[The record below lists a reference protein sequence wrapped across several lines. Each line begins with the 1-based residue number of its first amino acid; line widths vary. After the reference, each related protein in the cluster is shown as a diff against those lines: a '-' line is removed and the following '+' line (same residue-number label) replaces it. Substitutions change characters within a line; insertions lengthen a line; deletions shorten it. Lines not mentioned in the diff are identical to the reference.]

1 MTLTT
6 FSKKIKKDTSKS
18 HSMAENTGFV
28 TNFLAGV
35 VDRDSYKQLIADFFF
50 IYTAL
55 EEQVDEF
62 KDDPLISSIAFDE
75 LKRVPSLE
83 KDCEFYW
90 GENWRETISPTDAC
104 KNYVARLKKINS
116 KFLVGHHYTRYLGD
130 LSGGQILKNI
140 ADKSMGL
147 NGQGLAFY
155 EFEGIDDPKSFKS
168 RYRLAL
174 DNLPINKPDG
184 ELIINEANYAFKLNM
199 DVFDEI
205 GSKKRF
211 PLLSTARALVQLT
224 WRSVKSKINNW
235 ERSK

>member
-35 VDRDSYKQLIADFFF
+35 VSKESYKQLIADFYF

-55 EEQVDEF
+55 EEQVDKF
-62 KDDPLISSIAFDE
+62 KDDPFIAPIAFDE
-75 LKRVPSLE
+75 LKRVPALE

-90 GENWRETISPTDAC
+90 GENWRNTISPTDAC
-104 KNYVARLKKINS
+104 KNYVKRVKKINA

-140 ADKSMGL
+140 ANKSMNL
-147 NGQGLAFY
+147 NGEGLAFY
-155 EFEGIDDPKSFKS
+155 EFEKIPHAGNFKN
-168 RYRLAL
+168 RYRTAL
-174 DNLPINKPDG
+174 DNLPITWSDG

-205 GSKKRF
+205 GSSSPF
-211 PLLSTARALVQLT
+211 PLLSTIQGLLQLA
-224 WRSVKSKINNW
+224 WGSLKSK
-235 ERSK
+235 K

>member
-35 VDRDSYKQLIADFFF
+35 VSKDSYKQLIADFYF

-55 EEQVDEF
+55 EEQVEKF
-62 KDDPLISSIAFDE
+62 KDDPFIAPIAFDE
-75 LKRVPSLE
+75 LKRVPALE

-90 GENWRETISPTDAC
+90 GKNWRNTISPTDAC
-104 KNYVARLKKINS
+104 KNYVKRVKKINA

-140 ADKSMGL
+140 ANKAMNL
-147 NGQGLAFY
+147 NGEGLAFY
-155 EFEGIDDPKSFKS
+155 EFEGISNPGNFKN
-168 RYRLAL
+168 RYRTAL
-174 DNLPINKPDG
+174 DNLPITWSDG

-205 GSKKRF
+205 GASRPF
-211 PLLSTARALVQLT
+211 PLFSTMKALLQFT
-224 WRSVKSKINNW
+224 WRSLKSK
-235 ERSK
+235 K

>member
-35 VDRDSYKQLIADFFF
+35 VSKESYKQLIADFYF

-55 EEQVDEF
+55 EEQVEKF
-62 KDDPLISSIAFDE
+62 KDDPFIAPIAFDE
-75 LKRVPSLE
+75 LKRVPALE

-90 GENWRETISPTDAC
+90 GENWRNTISPTDAC
-104 KNYVARLKKINS
+104 KNYVKRVKKINA

-140 ADKSMGL
+140 ANKSMNL
-147 NGQGLAFY
+147 NGEGLAFY
-155 EFEGIDDPKSFKS
+155 EFEGISNPGNFKN
-168 RYRLAL
+168 RYRTAL
-174 DNLPINKPDG
+174 DNLPITWSDG

-205 GSKKRF
+205 GSSRPF
-211 PLLSTARALVQLT
+211 PFLATIQGLLQLT
-224 WRSVKSKINNW
+224 WGAM
-235 ERSK
+235 RSKK

>member
-35 VDRDSYKQLIADFFF
+35 VSKDSYKQLIADFYF

-55 EEQVDEF
+55 EEQVEKF
-62 KDDPLISSIAFDE
+62 KDDPFIAPIAFDE
-75 LKRVPSLE
+75 LKRVPALE

-90 GENWRETISPTDAC
+90 GENWKNIISPTDAC
-104 KNYVARLKKINS
+104 KNYVKRVKKINA

-140 ADKSMGL
+140 ANKSMNL
-147 NGQGLAFY
+147 NGEGLAFY
-155 EFEGIDDPKSFKS
+155 EFEGIPNPGNFKN
-168 RYRLAL
+168 RYRTAL
-174 DNLPINKPDG
+174 DNLPITLG
-184 ELIINEANYAFKLNM
+184 LMAN
-199 DVFDEI
+199 
-205 GSKKRF
+205 
-211 PLLSTARALVQLT
+211 
-224 WRSVKSKINNW
+224 
-235 ERSK
+235 

>member
-35 VDRDSYKQLIADFFF
+35 VSKESYKQLIADFYF

-55 EEQVDEF
+55 EEQVEKF
-62 KDDPLISSIAFDE
+62 KDDPFIAPIAFDE
-75 LKRVPSLE
+75 LKRVPALE

-90 GENWRETISPTDAC
+90 GENWRNTISPTDAC
-104 KNYVARLKKINS
+104 KNYVKRVKKIDA

-130 LSGGQILKNI
+130 LSGGQILRNI
-140 ADKSMGL
+140 ANKSMNLDGK
-147 NGQGLAFY
+147 GLAFY
-155 EFEGIDDPKSFKS
+155 DFEGIPNAKGFKE
-168 RYRLAL
+168 RYRHAL
-174 DNLPINKPDG
+174 DNLPITWSDG

-205 GSKKRF
+205 GSSRPF
-211 PLLSTARALVQLT
+211 PLLSTIKGLFQFA
-224 WRSVKSKINNW
+224 WGSMNSK
-235 ERSK
+235 K

>member
-35 VDRDSYKQLIADFFF
+35 VDKESYKQLIADFYF

-55 EEQVDEF
+55 EEQVDKF
-62 KDDPLISSIAFDE
+62 KDDPFIAPIAFNE
-75 LKRVPSLE
+75 LKRVPALE

-90 GENWRETISPTDAC
+90 GENWRNTISPTDAC
-104 KNYVARLKKINS
+104 KNYVKRVKKINA

-140 ADKSMGL
+140 ANKSMNL
-147 NGQGLAFY
+147 NGEGLAFY
-155 EFEGIDDPKSFKS
+155 EFEGISNPGNFKN
-168 RYRLAL
+168 RYRTAL
-174 DNLPINKPDG
+174 DNLPITWSDG

-205 GSKKRF
+205 GSKKKF
-211 PLLSTARALVQLT
+211 PILSTLKGLIQFT
-224 WRSVKSKINNW
+224 WRSVTSKS
-235 ERSK
+235 

>member
-35 VDRDSYKQLIADFFF
+35 VDKESYKQLIADFYF

-55 EEQVDEF
+55 EEQVDKF
-62 KDDPLISSIAFDE
+62 KDDPFIAPIAFDE
-75 LKRVPSLE
+75 LKRVPALE

-90 GENWRETISPTDAC
+90 GENWRNTISPTDAC
-104 KNYVARLKKINS
+104 KNYVKRVRKIS
-116 KFLVGHHYTRYLGD
+116 PKFLVGHHYTRYLGD
-130 LSGGQILKNI
+130 LSGGQILRNI
-140 ADKSMGL
+140 ANKSMNLDGK
-147 NGQGLAFY
+147 GLAFY
-155 EFEGIDDPKSFKS
+155 DFEGIPNAKGFKE
-168 RYRLAL
+168 RYRHAL
-174 DNLPINKPDG
+174 DNLPITWSDG

-205 GSKKRF
+205 GSSRPF
-211 PLLSTARALVQLT
+211 PLLATIKGLFQFAWGSL
-224 WRSVKSKINNW
+224 KSK
-235 ERSK
+235 K

>member
-35 VDRDSYKQLIADFFF
+35 VSKDSYKQLIADFYF

-55 EEQVDEF
+55 EEQVEKF
-62 KDDPLISSIAFDE
+62 KDDPFIAPIAFDE
-75 LKRVPSLE
+75 LKRVPALE

-90 GENWRETISPTDAC
+90 GENWRNTISPTDAC
-104 KNYVARLKKINS
+104 KNYVKRVKKIDA

-140 ADKSMGL
+140 ANKSMNL
-147 NGQGLAFY
+147 NGEGLAFY
-155 EFEGIDDPKSFKS
+155 EFEGISNPGNFKN
-168 RYRLAL
+168 RYRTAL
-174 DNLPINKPDG
+174 DNLPITWSDG

-205 GSKKRF
+205 GSSRPF
-211 PLLSTARALVQLT
+211 PLLSTIKGLFQFA
-224 WRSVKSKINNW
+224 WGSINSK
-235 ERSK
+235 K

>member
-35 VDRDSYKQLIADFFF
+35 VSKDSYKQLIADFYF

-55 EEQVDEF
+55 EEQVEKF
-62 KDDPLISSIAFDE
+62 KDDPFIAPIAFDE
-75 LKRVPSLE
+75 LKRVPALE

-90 GENWRETISPTDAC
+90 GENWRNTISPTDAC
-104 KNYVARLKKINS
+104 RNYVKRVKKINA

-140 ADKSMGL
+140 ANKSMNL
-147 NGQGLAFY
+147 NGEGLAFY
-155 EFEGIDDPKSFKS
+155 EFEGIPNPGNFKN
-168 RYRLAL
+168 RYRTAL
-174 DNLPINKPDG
+174 DNLPITWSDG

-205 GSKKRF
+205 GSSRPF
-211 PLLSTARALVQLT
+211 PSLSTIQGLLQLA
-224 WRSVKSKINNW
+224 WGSMKSK
-235 ERSK
+235 K

>member
-35 VDRDSYKQLIADFFF
+35 VSKESYKQLIADFYF

-55 EEQVDEF
+55 EEQVDKF
-62 KDDPLISSIAFDE
+62 KDDPFIAPIAFDE

-90 GENWRETISPTDAC
+90 GENWRNTISPTDAC
-104 KNYVARLKKINS
+104 KNYVKRVRKINA

-130 LSGGQILKNI
+130 LSGGQILRNI
-140 ADKSMGL
+140 ANKSMNL
-147 NGQGLAFY
+147 NGEGLAFY
-155 EFEGIDDPKSFKS
+155 EFEGIPNPGNFKN
-168 RYRLAL
+168 RYRTAL
-174 DNLPINKPDG
+174 DNLPITWSDG

-205 GSKKRF
+205 GASRPF
-211 PLLSTARALVQLT
+211 PLLSTMKAFLQFT
-224 WRSVKSKINNW
+224 WRSLKSK
-235 ERSK
+235 K

>member
-104 KNYVARLKKINS
+104 KNYVERVKKINA

-155 EFEGIDDPKSFKS
+155 EFEGIDDPKSFKA

-211 PLLSTARALVQLT
+211 PLLSTAKALVKVT

-235 ERSK
+235 KRS

>member
-35 VDRDSYKQLIADFFF
+35 VSKDSYKQLIADFYF
-50 IYTAL
+50 IYSAL
-55 EEQVDEF
+55 EEQVEKF
-62 KDDPLISSIAFDE
+62 KDDPFIAPIAFDE
-75 LKRVPSLE
+75 LKRVPALE

-90 GENWRETISPTDAC
+90 GENWRNTISPTDAC
-104 KNYVARLKKINS
+104 KNYVKRVKKINA

-140 ADKSMGL
+140 ANKSMNL
-147 NGQGLAFY
+147 NGEGLAFY
-155 EFEGIDDPKSFKS
+155 EFEGISNPGNFKN
-168 RYRLAL
+168 RYRTAL
-174 DNLPINKPDG
+174 DNLPITWSDG
-184 ELIINEANYAFKLNM
+184 ELIINVANYAFKLNM

-205 GSKKRF
+205 GSSRPF
-211 PLLSTARALVQLT
+211 PLLSTIKGLFQFT
-224 WRSVKSKINNW
+224 WGSLKSK
-235 ERSK
+235 K

>member
-35 VDRDSYKQLIADFFF
+35 VSKESYKQLIADFYF

-55 EEQVDEF
+55 EEQVEKF
-62 KDDPLISSIAFDE
+62 KDDPFIAPIAFDE
-75 LKRVPSLE
+75 LKRVPALE

-90 GENWRETISPTDAC
+90 GENWRNTISPTDAC
-104 KNYVARLKKINS
+104 KNYVKRVKKINA

-140 ADKSMGL
+140 ANKSMNL
-147 NGQGLAFY
+147 NGEGLAFY
-155 EFEGIDDPKSFKS
+155 EFEGISNPGNFKN
-168 RYRLAL
+168 RYRTAL
-174 DNLPINKPDG
+174 DNLPITWSDG

-205 GSKKRF
+205 GSSRPF
-211 PLLSTARALVQLT
+211 PLLSTIKGLFQFA
-224 WRSVKSKINNW
+224 WGSINSK
-235 ERSK
+235 K

>member
-35 VDRDSYKQLIADFFF
+35 VDKESYKQLIADFYF

-55 EEQVDEF
+55 EEQVDKF
-62 KDDPLISSIAFDE
+62 KDDPFIAPIAFDE
-75 LKRVPSLE
+75 LKRVPALE

-90 GENWRETISPTDAC
+90 GENWRNIISPTDAC
-104 KNYVARLKKINS
+104 KNYVKRVKKINA

-130 LSGGQILKNI
+130 LSGGQILRNI
-140 ADKSMGL
+140 ANKSMNLDGK
-147 NGQGLAFY
+147 GLAFY
-155 EFEGIDDPKSFKS
+155 DFENIPHAKGFKE
-168 RYRLAL
+168 RYRHAL
-174 DNLPINKPDG
+174 DNLPITWSDG

-205 GSKKRF
+205 GSKKKF
-211 PLLSTARALVQLT
+211 PILSTLKGLIQFT
-224 WRSVKSKINNW
+224 WRSVTSKS
-235 ERSK
+235 

>member
-35 VDRDSYKQLIADFFF
+35 VSKDSYKQLIADFYF

-55 EEQVDEF
+55 EEQVEKF
-62 KDDPLISSIAFDE
+62 KDDPFIAPIAFDE
-75 LKRVPSLE
+75 LKRVPALE

-90 GENWRETISPTDAC
+90 GENWRNTISPTDAC
-104 KNYVARLKKINS
+104 RNYVKRVKKINA

-140 ADKSMGL
+140 ANKSMNL
-147 NGQGLAFY
+147 NGEGLAFY
-155 EFEGIDDPKSFKS
+155 EFEGISNPGHFKT
-168 RYRLAL
+168 RYRTAL
-174 DNLPINKPDG
+174 DNLPITWSDG

-205 GSKKRF
+205 GASRPF
-211 PLLSTARALVQLT
+211 PLLSTIQGLLQLT
-224 WRSVKSKINNW
+224 WGAI
-235 ERSK
+235 RSKK

>member
-35 VDRDSYKQLIADFFF
+35 VSKESYKQLIADFYF

-55 EEQVDEF
+55 EEQVDKF
-62 KDDPLISSIAFDE
+62 KDDPFIAPIAFDE
-75 LKRVPSLE
+75 LKRVPALE

-90 GENWRETISPTDAC
+90 GENWRNTISPTDAC
-104 KNYVARLKKINS
+104 KNYVKRLKKINA

-130 LSGGQILKNI
+130 LSGGQILRNI
-140 ADKSMGL
+140 ANKSMNL
-147 NGQGLAFY
+147 NGEGLAFY
-155 EFEGIDDPKSFKS
+155 EFEGISNPGNFKN
-168 RYRLAL
+168 RYRTAL
-174 DNLPINKPDG
+174 DNLPITWSDG

-205 GSKKRF
+205 GASRPF
-211 PLLSTARALVQLT
+211 PLLSTMKAFLQFT
-224 WRSVKSKINNW
+224 WRSLKSK
-235 ERSK
+235 K

>member
-35 VDRDSYKQLIADFFF
+35 VSKDSYKQLIADFYF

-55 EEQVDEF
+55 EEQVEKF
-62 KDDPLISSIAFDE
+62 KNDPFIAPIAFDE
-75 LKRVPSLE
+75 LKRVPALE

-90 GENWRETISPTDAC
+90 GENWKNTISPTDAC
-104 KNYVARLKKINS
+104 KNYVKRVKKINA

-140 ADKSMGL
+140 ANKSMNL
-147 NGQGLAFY
+147 NGEGLAFY
-155 EFEGIDDPKSFKS
+155 EFEGISNPGHFKT
-168 RYRLAL
+168 RYRTAL
-174 DNLPINKPDG
+174 DNLPITWSDG

-205 GSKKRF
+205 GASRPF
-211 PLLSTARALVQLT
+211 PLLSTIQGLLQLT
-224 WRSVKSKINNW
+224 WGAI
-235 ERSK
+235 RSKK

>member
-35 VDRDSYKQLIADFFF
+35 VSKESYKQLIADFYF

-55 EEQVDEF
+55 EEQVEKF
-62 KDDPLISSIAFDE
+62 KDDPFIAPIAFDE
-75 LKRVPSLE
+75 LKRVPALE

-90 GENWRETISPTDAC
+90 GENWRNTISPTDAC
-104 KNYVARLKKINS
+104 RNYVKRVKKINA

-140 ADKSMGL
+140 ANKSMNL
-147 NGQGLAFY
+147 NGEGLAFY
-155 EFEGIDDPKSFKS
+155 EFEGISNPGNFKN
-168 RYRLAL
+168 RYRTAL
-174 DNLPINKPDG
+174 DNLPITWSDG

-205 GSKKRF
+205 GASRPF
-211 PLLSTARALVQLT
+211 PLLSTIQGLLQLT
-224 WRSVKSKINNW
+224 WGAI
-235 ERSK
+235 RSKK

>member
-35 VDRDSYKQLIADFFF
+35 VSKDSYKQLIADFYF

-55 EEQVDEF
+55 EEQVEKF
-62 KDDPLISSIAFDE
+62 KDDPFIAPIAFDE
-75 LKRVPSLE
+75 LKRVPALE

-90 GENWRETISPTDAC
+90 GENWRNTISPTDAC
-104 KNYVARLKKINS
+104 KNYVKRVKKINA

-130 LSGGQILKNI
+130 LSGGQILRNI
-140 ADKSMGL
+140 ANKSMNL
-147 NGQGLAFY
+147 NGEGLAFY
-155 EFEGIDDPKSFKS
+155 EFEGISNPGNFKN
-168 RYRLAL
+168 RYRTAV
-174 DNLPINKPDG
+174 DNLPITWSDG

-205 GSKKRF
+205 GSSRPF
-211 PLLSTARALVQLT
+211 PLLSTIKGLFQFT
-224 WRSVKSKINNW
+224 WGSLKSK
-235 ERSK
+235 K

>member
-35 VDRDSYKQLIADFFF
+35 VDKESYKQLIADFYF

-55 EEQVDEF
+55 EEQVDKF
-62 KDDPLISSIAFDE
+62 KDDPFIAPIAFNE
-75 LKRVPSLE
+75 LKRVPALE

-90 GENWRETISPTDAC
+90 GENWRNTISPTDAC
-104 KNYVARLKKINS
+104 KNYVKRVRKIS
-116 KFLVGHHYTRYLGD
+116 PKFLVGHHYTRYLGD
-130 LSGGQILKNI
+130 LSGGQILRNI
-140 ADKSMGL
+140 ANKSMNLDGK
-147 NGQGLAFY
+147 GLAFY
-155 EFEGIDDPKSFKS
+155 DFEGIPNAKGFKE
-168 RYRLAL
+168 RYRHAL
-174 DNLPINKPDG
+174 DNLPITWSDG

-205 GSKKRF
+205 GSSRPF
-211 PLLSTARALVQLT
+211 PLLATIKGLFQFAWGSL
-224 WRSVKSKINNW
+224 KSK
-235 ERSK
+235 K

>member
-35 VDRDSYKQLIADFFF
+35 VDKESYKQLIADFYF

-55 EEQVDEF
+55 EEQVDKF
-62 KDDPLISSIAFDE
+62 KDDPFIAPIAFDE
-75 LKRVPSLE
+75 LKRVPALE

-90 GENWRETISPTDAC
+90 GENWKNTISPTDAC
-104 KNYVARLKKINS
+104 KNYVKRVKKIS
-116 KFLVGHHYTRYLGD
+116 PKFLVGHHYTRYLGD

-140 ADKSMGL
+140 ANKSMNL
-147 NGQGLAFY
+147 NGEGLAFY
-155 EFEGIDDPKSFKS
+155 EFEGISNPGNFKN
-168 RYRLAL
+168 RYRTAL
-174 DNLPINKPDG
+174 DNLPITWSDG

-205 GSKKRF
+205 GSKKKF
-211 PLLSTARALVQLT
+211 PILSTLKGLIQFT
-224 WRSVKSKINNW
+224 WRSVTSKS
-235 ERSK
+235 

>member
-35 VDRDSYKQLIADFFF
+35 VSKESYKQLIADFYF

-55 EEQVDEF
+55 EEQVEKF
-62 KDDPLISSIAFDE
+62 KDDPFIAPIAFDE
-75 LKRVPSLE
+75 LKRVPALE

-90 GENWRETISPTDAC
+90 GENWRNTISPTDAC
-104 KNYVARLKKINS
+104 KNYVKRVKKINA

-130 LSGGQILKNI
+130 LSGGQILRNI
-140 ADKSMGL
+140 ANKSMNL
-147 NGQGLAFY
+147 NGEGLAFY
-155 EFEGIDDPKSFKS
+155 EFEGISNPGNFKN
-168 RYRLAL
+168 RYRTAL
-174 DNLPINKPDG
+174 DNLPITWSDG

-205 GSKKRF
+205 GASRPF
-211 PLLSTARALVQLT
+211 PLLSTMKAFLQFT
-224 WRSVKSKINNW
+224 WRSLKSK
-235 ERSK
+235 K

>member
-6 FSKKIKKDTSKS
+6 FSKLIKEGTKKS
-18 HSMAENTGFV
+18 HTMAENTGFV

-35 VDRDSYKQLIADFFF
+35 VDKDSYKQLIADFFF

-55 EEQVDEF
+55 EEQVDKF

-83 KDCEFYW
+83 RDCEFYW
-90 GENWRETISPTDAC
+90 GENWRELISPTDAC
-104 KNYVARLKKINS
+104 KNYVTRVKKINA

-140 ADKSMGL
+140 ANKSMGL
-147 NGQGLAFY
+147 DGKGLDFY
-155 EFEGIDDPKSFKS
+155 EFEGIDNPGSFKT
-168 RYRLAL
+168 RYRHAL

-199 DVFDEI
+199 DVFNEI
-205 GSKKRF
+205 GSNKKF
-211 PLLSTARALVQLT
+211 PLLSTIKSLVKVT
-224 WRSVKSKINNW
+224 WRSIKSKINNW
-235 ERSK
+235 ERT

>member
-35 VDRDSYKQLIADFFF
+35 VSKDSYKQLIADFYF

-55 EEQVDEF
+55 EEQVEKF
-62 KDDPLISSIAFDE
+62 KDDPFIAPIAFDE
-75 LKRVPSLE
+75 LKRVPALE

-90 GENWRETISPTDAC
+90 GENWRNTISPTDAC
-104 KNYVARLKKINS
+104 KNYVKRVKKINA

-140 ADKSMGL
+140 ANKSMNL
-147 NGQGLAFY
+147 NGEGLAFY
-155 EFEGIDDPKSFKS
+155 EFENIPHAGNFKN
-168 RYRLAL
+168 RYRTAL
-174 DNLPINKPDG
+174 DNLPITWSDG

-205 GSKKRF
+205 GSKEKF
-211 PLLSTARALVQLT
+211 PLISTIKGLLQFT
-224 WRSVKSKINNW
+224 WRSIKSK
-235 ERSK
+235 S